1 MKEEKTTLKRLKLL
15 PNLFRKQ
22 DAEKVAPHTATFLS
36 RALKDGLIYHINRGN
51 YINSFLYGFPAVEDV
66 ACFLKPP
73 AYITCEWALNIH
85 GISLQAPVVCTV
97 VTLSTSVGK
106 KRNIQYQGITIE
118 FSKISERLFFGFT
131 KHDNGYLATPEK
143 AILDTLYY
151 RRMIPAFD
159 ELDLDDVDYETLVK
173 MTAKFPATVSRMAHK
188 LMNTRPIVIQ
198 G

>member
-15 PNLFRKQ
+15 PNLFRRQ
-22 DAEKVAPHTATFLS
+22 DAEKVAPHTAIFLS
-36 RALKDGLIYHINRGN
+36 RALKDGLIHHINRGN

-118 FSKISERLFFGFT
+118 FSKISDRFFFGFI
-131 KHDNGYLATPEK
+131 KHDNYYLATPEK

-173 MTAKFPATVSRMAHK
+173 MAAKFPSTVSRAVNL
-188 LMNTRPIVIQ
+188 LMSAI
-198 G
+198 GKS

>member
-15 PNLFRKQ
+15 PNLFRRQ
-22 DAEKVAPHTATFLS
+22 DAEKVAPHTAIFLS
-36 RALKDGLIYHINRGN
+36 RALKDGLIHHINRGN
-51 YINSFLYGFPAVEDV
+51 YINSFLYGFPALEDV

-106 KRNIQYQGITIE
+106 KRNVQYQGITIE
-118 FSKISERLFFGFT
+118 FSKISDRFFFGFI
-131 KHDNGYLATPEK
+131 KRDNYYLATPEK

-173 MTAKFPATVSRMAHK
+173 MAAEFPSTVSRAVK
-188 LMNTRPIVIQ
+188 LLMSAI
-198 G
+198 GKS

>member
-22 DAEKVAPHTATFLS
+22 DAEKVAPHTAIFLS

-51 YINSFLYGFPAVEDV
+51 YINSFLYGFPAVEEV

-118 FSKISERLFFGFT
+118 FSKISDRLFFGFI
-131 KHDNGYLATPEK
+131 KYDNYYLATPEK

-159 ELDLDDVDYETLVK
+159 ELDIDDVDYKTLVK
-173 MTAKFPATVSRMAHK
+173 MTAKFPSTVSRMAHK
-188 LMNTRPIVIQ
+188 LMNTRPTVIQ